1 MHIILLYDITDDRIR
16 FKIANACQDYGLDRT
31 QFSAFIGE
39 LSRTHQEELTLKVQT
54 LLGDR
59 PGSVLIVPV
68 NGPEWAR
75 RWELRNLPE
84 GEEGGVA
91 SDDLAPTAQTPHL
104 RTLSPPLDPADE
116 PF

>member
-1 MHIILLYDITDDRIR
+1 MHVILMYDITDDRIR
-16 FKIANACQDYGLDRT
+16 LKIADACQDYGLDRT

-39 LSRTHQEELTLKVQT
+39 LSRSLQDELTLRVQT

-59 PGSVLIVPV
+59 PGAILLVPV

-75 RWELRNLPE
+75 RWELRNERDPSE
-84 GEEGGVA
+84 
-91 SDDLAPTAQTPHL
+91 SAPPPPSSTPPRSL
-104 RTLSPPLDPADE
+104 ADE